1 MDMIL
6 WICIIC
12 VAGIIASVTF
22 CRPYLSI
29 AFIIV
34 SIPFEGVIDLGYIS
48 IYPLEAILA
57 ISVLVYLYKS
67 IVARSNYP
75 VNMKLVYGCIPFF
88 VCIMLSTMKSIAFSS
103 TAKEVVRWL
112 ELFLIYYLTI
122 NLINDK
128 KEIRIILYS
137 MFSTVAIV
145 SALEIINYLRSFE
158 TLVYIGER
166 SCLFFGNPNPFAGYV
181 NLVIPVLLGMMMASA
196 LLWEKLVLGTIAVL
210 SIIALGLLFS
220 KSGYLSLV
228 LTIVFVFLLIKA
240 KKEIFLVLATLFVI
254 STIIL
259 LFAETRED
267 FIGRVGM
274 QQLLTSLRF
283 RAMCYPIGFNMV
295 NDNIALG
302 IGIGNYPLLITTFT
316 KNCFLVPNHLH
327 SLYLQVFVE
336 TGIIGLSAF
345 LFWLVCMVKYLV
357 SSLKVLE
364 KNRNYCLFVGLVGGA
379 IIYLFNNLIDV
390 IVVHGI
396 HLQWGIILGLAVA
409 LTQFRET
416 ETCLKTV

>member
-1 MDMIL
+1 L

-12 VAGIIASVTF
+12 VACIIASVTF
-22 CRPYLSI
+22 CRPYLGI

-34 SIPFEGVIDLGYIS
+34 SIPFEGVIDFGYIS

-57 ISVLVYLYKS
+57 ISVLVYIYKS

-75 VNMKLVYGCIPFF
+75 VNMKLVYGCIPFL

-128 KEIRIILYS
+128 KEMRIILYS

-145 SALEIINYLRSFE
+145 SVLEIINYLSSFE

-166 SCLFFGNPNPFAGYV
+166 SCLFFDNPNPFAGYV

-196 LLWEKLVLGTIAVL
+196 FLWERIVLGTIAAL

-240 KKEIFLVLATLFVI
+240 KKGIFLGLATLFVLL
-254 STIIL
+254 TIVL

-274 QQLLTSLRF
+274 QQLLASFWF
-283 RAMCYPIGFNMV
+283 RVMCYSVGFNMLRDV
-295 NDNIALG
+295 LILG
-302 IGIGNYPLLITTFT
+302 IGIGNYHLDIMKFT
-316 KNCFLVPNHLH
+316 ANSYLVKNHLH
-327 SLYLQVFVE
+327 SLYLQMLVE
-336 TGIIGLSAF
+336 TGMMGFSAF
-345 LFWLVCMVKYLV
+345 VFWIVCIVKYLV
-357 SSLKVLE
+357 SSLKSLE
-364 KNRNYCLFVGLVGGA
+364 ASSHYKLFVGLMGGV
-379 IIYLFNNLIDV
+379 IVYLFNNLLDV
-390 IVVHGI
+390 LVVHGI
-396 HLQWGIILGLAVA
+396 HLQWGIILGLAVV
-409 LTQFRET
+409 LTQFREP